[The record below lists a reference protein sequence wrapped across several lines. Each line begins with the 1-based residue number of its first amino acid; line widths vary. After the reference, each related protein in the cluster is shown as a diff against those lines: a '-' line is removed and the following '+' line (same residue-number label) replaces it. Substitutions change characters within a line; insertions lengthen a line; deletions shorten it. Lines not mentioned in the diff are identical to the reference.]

1 MIKIAALL
9 KEFQLRISHRT
20 LHQIIN
26 EPTYI
31 LENSCLCID
40 LIFTSQ
46 PNLSSESGIQPSLY
60 HNCHNQIIYLKFNL
74 KVLYPSPYADMVWH
88 DQDSNVDLIRRS
100 INEVDWDRAFVNK
113 NVDEKVL
120 IVNKTVLNVL
130 SNLIPH

>member
-1 MIKIAALL
+1 MIKTAALL
-9 KEFQLRISHRT
+9 KEFQLRISCCT

-40 LIFTSQ
+40 LTFTSQ

-60 HNCHNQIIYLKFNL
+60 PNCHHHIIYLKFNL
-74 KVLYPSPYADMVWH
+74 KVLYPPPYADKVWH
-88 DQDSNVDLIRRS
+88 YQDSNVDLIRRS

-120 IVNKTVLNVL
+120 IFKKTVLNVL